1 MVVSSTVSLYGSRLP
16 PDHPTALIFLDE
28 TGVVQKRD
36 PFFGIGLLKV
46 RDPAALL
53 RGVQII
59 RDRLEFHEEI
69 HWASLDKAG
78 RRGRDRRLQVALE
91 VMDLVFDTADAR
103 FCCQIAD
110 RQHGD
115 LTAKFSGQEHA
126 DEMAYEWL
134 ASRVIRE
141 VIEPDEIVSVIADKR
156 STSPKVKF
164 EAAVAQSINQAE
176 DRLAVASVCRV
187 DSRSTD
193 GLQLVDLLLGAAAL
207 DLRQGRTTTGS
218 QKQQLLAHLL
228 ERCDCPTFRPHGRSD
243 PAGKWGVTLLSPSRK
258 TRRKRRG
265 GKR

>member
-1 MVVSSTVSLYGSRLP
+1 MPLYGTRLP

-53 RGVQII
+53 RGVQLI
-59 RDRLEFHEEI
+59 RDRREFHEEI

-78 RRGRDRRLQVALE
+78 RRGCDRSLQVAHE
-91 VMDLVFDTADAR
+91 VMDLVFDTTGTR

-115 LTAKFSGQEHA
+115 LTAKFSGHEHA
-126 DEMAYEWL
+126 GERAYEWL
-134 ASRVIRE
+134 ASRVLRE

-156 STSPKVKF
+156 STSPNVRF
-164 EAAVAQSINQAE
+164 EAAVAESVNRAE
-176 DRLAVASVCRV
+176 ARLAIASVCRM

-207 DLRQGRTTTGS
+207 DLRQGQTATGS
-218 QKQQLLAHLL
+218 QKQQLLTHLL
-228 ERCDCPTFRPHGRSD
+228 ERCDCATFRPRGRND
-243 PAGKWGVTLLSPSRK
+243 PAGGWSVTLLSPSKK

-265 GKR
+265 GKH